1 MEDAL
6 GQSELKFR
14 TLWDTIPTAVVI
26 TRVSDGLILF
36 ANQHFRLMFG
46 VPSNTLVPDFY
57 HKADERQQLL
67 NLVTQDGCLRDYEV
81 QVKKA
86 DGTPF
91 WVSLSSE
98 RLSFEGQSAMI
109 ATFYDITK
117 RKQVEV
123 ELQKA
128 HRALET
134 LSECNRIM
142 IRAQEELDLLQ
153 RICQV
158 MISLGGYRLAWVGFA
173 EHDAAK
179 RVRPV
184 AQAGYAE
191 AYLESINISWADT
204 VQGQGPAGKA
214 IRTGQVSIARN
225 MMMDADFAPWRDQ
238 ALKRGYASAISLPL
252 RIDSQAFGA
261 ITIYAEEPDAFD
273 AAEVSL
279 LTKLADNLA
288 YGMITLRSRLECQQ
302 AELALRQ
309 QAERER
315 LIAVIAQRIRQSL
328 NLEQILNTTV
338 LEVREFL
345 QADRVF
351 IYRFELDWS
360 GIVVVESVAT
370 DCLSILGA
378 KVKDSYFEN
387 TSGQFYKAGRIQA
400 IEDIYTADLNPCH
413 RDFLE
418 QIQIKAN
425 LVVPIVQAEELW
437 GLLVANQCRHSRKW
451 QPLEIDLLKQL
462 ATQVAIAIQQSELY
476 QKLQSANLELH
487 RLASS
492 DGLTQVANRRC
503 FDEYIHQEWQ
513 RLAREKS
520 PLSLILC
527 DIDFFKKYNDT
538 YGHQA
543 GDRCLQQVAQAISRV
558 IKRPADLVARYGG
571 EEFAIILPHTE
582 AQGAAHVAELIRMEV
597 KSLEIPHNIHQLSQ
611 AESSAIKTYITLSL
625 GVASMIPDHASSPAR
640 LIFNADHAL
649 YAAKAE
655 GRDRVEIMPLC
666 Y

>member
-351 IYRFELDWS
+351 IYRFEPDWS
-360 GIVVVESVAT
+360 GIVVVEAVAT

-413 RDFLE
+413 REFLE

-582 AQGAAHVAELIRMEV
+582 AQGAAHVAELIRLEV